1 MDGKYGFIPL
11 VDEETGEE
19 YEFEVLDML
28 NYEDHVYYVLMNADI
43 PTDEVVILEAVI
55 DEDDEDEEENFLPVE
70 DEDLLETL
78 FNMFQEKLED

>member
-28 NYEDHVYYVLMNADI
+28 NYEGHVYYVLMNADI

-78 FNMFQEKLED
+78 FNMFQEKQED